1 MVLDP
6 TPPIHLLSPMYWC
19 HSGVSGGD
27 GMEAIRYHE
36 PGMVYLC
43 NCFELWYMC
52 CWHALRFH
60 CAFSIVMRV
69 LVSWV
74 LRAAEPVLGRRFQ
87 VYCIRAW
94 LIATTMLIQ
103 DCAHSNCSFLL
114 VLEFYIEVN
123 VYWLQLEFFFFF
135 GLIRLPLEII
145 LLSIINALW
154 SRGVTLRWCG
164 GWYGSQ
170 PYPIYL
176 CNMYCPVGILRHTV
190 ISHFFTHPRNKWT
203 GARGSHMD
211 S

>member
-135 GLIRLPLEII
+135 WVDKITTGNHLVIHNKCTVKQGCNFEVVWRVIWFTAIPHLPLQHV
-145 LLSIINALW
+145 LP
-154 SRGVTLRWCG
+154 SR
-164 GWYGSQ
+164 YSS
-170 PYPIYL
+170 PYSYF
-176 CNMYCPVGILRHTV
+176 T
-190 ISHFFTHPRNKWT
+190 FFHPP
-203 GARGSHMD
+203 
-211 S
+211 